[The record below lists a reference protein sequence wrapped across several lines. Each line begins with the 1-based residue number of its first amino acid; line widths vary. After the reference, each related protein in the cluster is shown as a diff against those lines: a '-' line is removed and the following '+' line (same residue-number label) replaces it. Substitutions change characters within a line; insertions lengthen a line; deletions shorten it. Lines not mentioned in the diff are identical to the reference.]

1 MSRHER
7 EKAIIKSR
15 NSMRNTIGNRSSI
28 EPLQEEKEE
37 TGSAMTQ
44 NEGIPLDVLAE
55 LFL

>member
-7 EKAIIKSR
+7 GKAIIKSR
-15 NSMRNTIGNRSSI
+15 NSMRNTIGNRSSN